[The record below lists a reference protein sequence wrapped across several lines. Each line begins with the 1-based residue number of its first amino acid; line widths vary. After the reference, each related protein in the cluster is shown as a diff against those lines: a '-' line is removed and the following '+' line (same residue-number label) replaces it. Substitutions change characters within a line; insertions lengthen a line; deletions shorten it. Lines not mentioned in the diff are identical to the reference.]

1 MMSGEESIIGQRNT
15 PLSVGQHPRE
25 FHWLGGIVKALQILN
40 LLDAVFT
47 LFWVSTGLAKETNVL
62 LQNLVSED
70 PVLFVVVKISLV
82 SLGSFLLWS
91 RRTRPTAVIA
101 LIFVF
106 IVYYYVLLVHLRFM
120 SFVLAS

>member
-1 MMSGEESIIGQRNT
+1 MTSGEESIIGQRST
-15 PLSVGQHPRE
+15 PPSVGHPRE
-25 FHWLGGIVKALQILN
+25 FHWLVGIVKALHILN

-70 PVLFVVVKISLV
+70 PVLFVLVKISLV
-82 SLGSFLLWS
+82 SLGSFLLW
-91 RRTRPTAVIA
+91 RRRRRPAAVIA
-101 LIFVF
+101 LVFVF
-106 IVYYYVLLVHLRFM
+106 MVYYYVLLVHLRFM

>member
-1 MMSGEESIIGQRNT
+1 MMSGKEFIIGQRST
-15 PLSVGQHPRE
+15 PLSVGHPRE

-82 SLGSFLLWS
+82 SLGSFLLW
-91 RRTRPTAVIA
+91 RRRRRPVAVIA

-106 IVYYYVLLVHLRFM
+106 MVYYYVLLVHLRFM

>member
-1 MMSGEESIIGQRNT
+1 MMSGKEFIIGQRST
-15 PLSVGQHPRE
+15 PLSVGHPRE

-106 IVYYYVLLVHLRFM
+106 IVYYYVFLVHLRFM

>member
-1 MMSGEESIIGQRNT
+1 MMSGKEFIIGQRST
-15 PLSVGQHPRE
+15 PLSVGHPRE

-82 SLGSFLLWS
+82 SLGSFLLRS

>member
-1 MMSGEESIIGQRNT
+1 MMSGEESIIGQRRSL
-15 PLSVGQHPRE
+15 LSVGHPRE
-25 FHWLGGIVKALQILN
+25 FQWLGGIVKALHILN

-106 IVYYYVLLVHLRFM
+106 MVYYYVLLVHLRFM